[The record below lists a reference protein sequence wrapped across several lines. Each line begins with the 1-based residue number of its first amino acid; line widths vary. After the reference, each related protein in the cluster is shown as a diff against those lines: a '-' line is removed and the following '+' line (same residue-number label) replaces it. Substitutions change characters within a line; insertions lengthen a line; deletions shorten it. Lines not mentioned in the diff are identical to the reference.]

1 MNETRDLLLRW
12 HQGDSAALAALV
24 EEHTPFIE
32 RLVRQR
38 LGQQLRQRFDTQD
51 IVQTTLL
58 EVLKDGPRFVV
69 SDRAHLR
76 ALLGRMVENVLRGK
90 ADHARA
96 AKRDVRRDAQAP
108 AGETILYLDAQ
119 PGSGPTPSQ
128 AASADETRA
137 WVRLALEMLDPDDRN
152 VVLWR
157 EYQDLPFAEIAARL
171 QVGEDAARMRF
182 NRALP
187 KLAKKLEQLKRGGL
201 SDLLPGGP

>member
-1 MNETRDLLLRW
+1 MSDTRDLLLRW
-12 HQGDSAALAALV
+12 HQGDDAALAALV
-24 EEHTPFIE
+24 EEHTPWIE
-32 RLVRQR
+32 RLVQQR
-38 LGQQLRQRFDTQD
+38 LGPQLRQRFDTQD
-51 IVQTTLL
+51 VVQTTLL

-96 AKRDVRRDAQAP
+96 AKRDVRREAHAP
-108 AGETILYLDAQ
+108 PGETILFLDAHA
-119 PGSGPTPSQ
+119 GTDGTPSQ
-128 AASADETRA
+128 AASAEETRA

-157 EYQDLPFAEIAARL
+157 EYQDLSFAEIAARL
-171 QVGEDAARMRF
+171 QIGEDAARMRF

-187 KLAKKLEQLKRGGL
+187 KLARKLEHLRKGNLG
-201 SDLLPGGP
+201 DLLPGES